1 MTWTIVI
8 DDYFIN
14 VRATISTRAELEELI
29 AKLTVRLAT
38 DFPDKEQHEHPRP
51 NEPESVHP
59 RNTLPAPGARAG
71 CTGAHTQQKAQ
82 EDGFARSPGGD

>member
-1 MTWTIVI
+1 MSWTVI
-8 DDYFIN
+8 KDDGVLQI
-14 VRATISTRAELEELI
+14 RATIGTRAELEALI
-29 AKLTVRLAT
+29 AKLTVRLP
-38 DFPDKEQHEHPRP
+38 DFPQGEPSEHHTAAV
-51 NEPESVHP
+51 EPVHS